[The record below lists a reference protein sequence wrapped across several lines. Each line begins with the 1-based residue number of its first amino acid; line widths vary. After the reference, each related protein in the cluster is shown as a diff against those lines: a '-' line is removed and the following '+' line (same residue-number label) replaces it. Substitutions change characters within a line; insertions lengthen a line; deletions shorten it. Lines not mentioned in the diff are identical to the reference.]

1 MMTALP
7 EIASS
12 VTPDEANALRELA
25 AGALVLEVGSWRG
38 FSTVTMAQVA
48 QRVDAVDHHLG
59 DEHAGHDESLSY
71 LIANL
76 DAYSVRDRVVVHVG
90 ASSEVLPYM
99 PRGHFDV
106 AFIDAYHA
114 QAAVARDA
122 ELVRPLVHHQGVVAF
137 HDYGDERF
145 GVTEAVDELDWLM
158 PVRQVGS
165 LWIGTKR

>member
-1 MMTALP
+1 MIAELP

-12 VTPDEANALRELA
+12 VSVEEALALRELA

-71 LIANL
+71 LMRNL
-76 DAYSVRDRVVVHVG
+76 DAYDVRDRVVVHVG
-90 ASSEVLPYM
+90 AASEVLPYM

-106 AFIDAYHA
+106 AFIDAYHTRP
-114 QAAVARDA
+114 AVERDA
-122 ELVRPLVHHQGVVAF
+122 ELVRPLVHHRGVVAF

-145 GVTEAVDELDWLM
+145 GVTAAVDELSWLE
-158 PVRQVGS
+158 PARVVGT